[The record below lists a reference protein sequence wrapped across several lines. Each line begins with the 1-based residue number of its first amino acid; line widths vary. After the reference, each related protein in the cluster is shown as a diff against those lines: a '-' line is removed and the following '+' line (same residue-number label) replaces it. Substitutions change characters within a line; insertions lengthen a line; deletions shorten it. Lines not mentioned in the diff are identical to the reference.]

1 MEVEEGGGEK
11 KAGGGGGEEEKMSWL
26 VSAQLWSDGDR
37 SSSRKSKLAAAA
49 AATEIKLVGWIDQ
62 YLLQKCNFILFF

>member
-11 KAGGGGGEEEKMSWL
+11 KAGGGGAEEEKMSWL

-49 AATEIKLVGWIDQ
+49 ATEIKLVGWIDQ
-62 YLLQKCNFILFF
+62 YLLQK